1 MDGKIGDDRDPVNPS
16 PTAWHGSTLLVVDGA
31 HELHVAHAK
40 RHRQLIEAYDRRIPA
55 ALLEAADVLLTEP
68 GEVRQLLQSQA
79 FFLPDPFDV
88 PPDQLAHVHAPR
100 SADNDPVI

>member
-1 MDGKIGDDRDPVNPS
+1 M
-16 PTAWHGSTLLVVDGA
+16 
-31 HELHVAHAK
+31 AHAK

-68 GEVRQLLQSQA
+68 GEVRQLLLSQA

-100 SADNDPVI
+100 SADNDPVIYQLQYVSKSSQARTGRNSIALALCNSSSMLLG